1 MAEILDVNTLLASN
15 YEPKRKFR
23 WIFEIDGIDAF
34 TLKTGARPQL
44 TFEETVI
51 DWLNTKRYLAGKQSY
66 SPLNITLN
74 DPIAPSAAQKTMNW
88 VRLAYEVQTG
98 RMGYKSF
105 YAKDFVL
112 KMLDPQGAV
121 IEQWDFKGGWV
132 QDANWDELDMASSD
146 ITEVKLVIRYDAVFH
161 QY

>member
-1 MAEILDVNTLLASN
+1 MAEILDVNTLLAN
-15 YEPKRKFR
+15 DYEPKRKFR
-23 WIFEIDGIDAF
+23 WIFEIAGLDAF

-105 YAKDFVL
+105 YAKDFTL

-121 IEQWDFKGGWV
+121 IEKWNFKGGWI

-146 ITEVKLVIRYDAVFH
+146 VTEVKLTIRYDAVLH
-161 QY
+161 LY

>member
-23 WIFEIDGIDAF
+23 WIFEIDGLDAF

-88 VRLAYEVQTG
+88 VRLCYEVQTG

-105 YAKDFVL
+105 YAKDFAL